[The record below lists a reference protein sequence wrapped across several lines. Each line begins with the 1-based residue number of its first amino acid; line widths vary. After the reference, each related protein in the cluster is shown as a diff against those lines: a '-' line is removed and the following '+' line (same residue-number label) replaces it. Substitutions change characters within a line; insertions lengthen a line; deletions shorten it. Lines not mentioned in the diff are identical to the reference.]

1 MGKIFLLSGA
11 FAARS
16 PAPVQ
21 AEPNEEE
28 LAAIARKLRA
38 EGFVTW
44 AEIQPADD
52 NPYWEATDARR
63 ADGQGYD
70 LKLNP
75 ETLDLLARRV
85 EASGAI

>member
-1 MGKIFLLSGA
+1 MGKIFLLA
-11 FAARS
+11 NAMAAR
-16 PAPVQ
+16 APVMAQ
-21 AEPNEEE
+21 DKLNEEE
-28 LAAIARKLRA
+28 MAAIARKLRA

-52 NPYWEATDARR
+52 NPYWEANDARR